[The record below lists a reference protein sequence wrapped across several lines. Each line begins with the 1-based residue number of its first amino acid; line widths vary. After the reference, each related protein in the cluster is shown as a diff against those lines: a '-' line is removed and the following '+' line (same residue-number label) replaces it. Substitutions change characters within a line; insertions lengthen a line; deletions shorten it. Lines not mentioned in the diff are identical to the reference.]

1 MFVWRIIRPNMNN
14 DVVVYMAH
22 HSSQYELLCCCLYG
36 ASFVPIWISWDFFLD
51 LRLSETLNL
60 LFLHQEKIRSLT
72 FLLLES
78 VASLKPAITES
89 PVYLFSILLIVWV
102 VQLLMYLTVMRFS
115 YPRWCQCM
123 LVGKKQFYSF
133 LQFQFRALFFRR
145 CFLQCFLVLNWPFFI
160 PVATFFPCSIT
171 FNGYIIYAEI
181 NDVILYWKYMFLCNT
196 IISFWWEGRS

>member
-1 MFVWRIIRPNMNN
+1 MLLLIWCIICPNMNKLRFLFRFDIKWN
-14 DVVVYMAH
+14 IK
-22 HSSQYELLCCCLYG
+22 SSVFAPGRNPQPYLLATWECRFPQACYHWVSC
-36 ASFVPIWISWDFFLD
+36 
-51 LRLSETLNL
+51 
-60 LFLHQEKIRSLT
+60 
-72 FLLLES
+72 
-78 VASLKPAITES
+78 
-89 PVYLFSILLIVWV
+89 YLFSILLIVWV
-102 VQLLMYLTVMRFS
+102 AQLLMYLTVMRFS

-160 PVATFFPCSIT
+160 LVATFFPCSIT

-181 NDVILYWKYMFLCNT
+181 NDVIFYWKYMFLCNT